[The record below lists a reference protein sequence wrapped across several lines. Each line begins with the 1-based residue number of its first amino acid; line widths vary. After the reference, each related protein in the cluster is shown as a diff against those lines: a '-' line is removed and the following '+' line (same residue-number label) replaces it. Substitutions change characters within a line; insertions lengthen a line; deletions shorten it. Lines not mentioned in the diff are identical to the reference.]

1 MPPTGRL
8 GDRSAC
14 PHQSTS
20 PSITGSPNVN
30 VDGKPALRVSDLGMP
45 PPCCPKPWV
54 ASKGS
59 GTVFINGLPAHRLGD
74 EDLHAAGPGRLI
86 EGSPDVNIGG

>member
-1 MPPTGRL
+1 M
-8 GDRSAC
+8 SA
-14 PHQSTS
+14 P
-20 PSITGSPNVN
+20 VN
-30 VDGKPALRVSDLGMP
+30 VAVHHHILRVSFPQDFDGKPALRVSDLGMP